1 MLLDAQVLQA
11 LPSCHEDLGLNDV
24 DACRGLRDCVLHLM
38 ATQHNKSHRHH
49 GEKSESDEE
58 EKERGK

>member
-1 MLLDAQVLQA
+1 
-11 LPSCHEDLGLNDV
+11 
-24 DACRGLRDCVLHLM
+24 VLHLM